1 MNEGRIDRYL
11 LKCAE
16 KLELVQTLTARDCK
30 KTLVIL
36 RMKSRCVIDRLIQ
49 IDDENRQLDRQE
61 HLLKSSGVTALPVAY
76 AKESARKR
84 QASVQD
90 ELVSCGAQIMDFLD
104 LWEEK
109 GATRLDLCHLCGHEH
124 RRTLREIA
132 TTDNTGKY
140 PFSRLVFVCNL
151 DYRNDRA
158 DFIDYETDAPLTH
171 AVKEYILDIMIHT
184 DAGQVA
190 AQEAFEAVFPVEMI
204 GYPEEGSL

>member
-1 MNEGRIDRYL
+1 MNEKKIDCYL
-11 LKCAE
+11 LKYAE
-16 KLELVQTLTARDCK
+16 RLESAQTLTAKDCRK
-30 KTLVIL
+30 ILVIL

-49 IDDENRQLDRQE
+49 IDNEYRQLNRQEQ
-61 HLLKSSGVTALPVAY
+61 HLKSTGVTALPVAI
-76 AKESARKR
+76 AKERARKR

-124 RRTLREIA
+124 RRTLRNIA
-132 TTDNTGKY
+132 ATDTTGKY

-158 DFIDYETDAPLTH
+158 DFIDYETDAPFTH
-171 AVKEYILDIMIHT
+171 AVKEYILDIMLHT
-184 DAGQVA
+184 DVGQVA
-190 AQEAFEAVFPVEMI
+190 AQEAFKAIFPA
-204 GYPEEGSL
+204 YPEEGAL